1 MSSTNDTTVV
11 RLIRQQLDS
20 GLASVPRDRAERL
33 QRARELALSKQRQP
47 GLVARLAGRGT
58 SLHLDFFAQ
67 RALARFTALLVVS
80 GAMAFWH
87 AQSYVVE
94 LEELDSAI
102 LTDEMPIDIITDK
115 GFNEWLQASAER

>member
-1 MSSTNDTTVV
+1 MSTTNDSTLI
-11 RLIRQQLDS
+11 RLIRRHLDS
-20 GLASVPRDRAERL
+20 GLAAIPQEKTTRL
-33 QRARELALSKQRQP
+33 QRARELALSKQKQA
-47 GLVARLAGRGT
+47 GWMARMVGAGI

-67 RALARFTALLVVS
+67 RALARFTALLVVT

-102 LTDEMPIDIITDK
+102 LTDEMPMDVITDK